1 MKQKLFGLIL
11 IAALG
16 GAVTGCVETVDGH
29 SQAGVP
35 FVRDTVEGR
44 YERPVQRVLSAAR
57 AVIKFNGTIVADNS
71 VNNSIEGRV
80 DRDSVFIRVD
90 ELDPIKPVSRVI
102 VQART
107 RGGGR
112 DLDLAHEIE
121 KEIGIQLAT
130 QR

>member
-1 MKQKLFGLIL
+1 MKQKILGLLL

-16 GAVTGCVETVDGH
+16 GVVTGCVETVDGH
-29 SQAGVP
+29 TEAGVP
-35 FVRDTVEGR
+35 FMKDQVEGR
-44 YERPVQRVLSAAR
+44 YERPVQRVVAAAR
-57 AVIKFNGTIVADNS
+57 AVIKFNGQLVSDNS
-71 VNNSIEGRV
+71 VNNSLEGKI

-90 ELDPIKPVSRVI
+90 EIDPVKPVSRVV

-121 KEIGIQLAT
+121 KQIAIQLAT